1 MNSCS
6 PTTIGTTTKLMALTT
21 DANSMRV
28 TLQSSSHLLLFEIQ
42 GMSTF
47 EIVVLINV
55 MAKVAQV
62 LTVVETLLVTS
73 QM

>member
-1 MNSCS
+1 M
-6 PTTIGTTTKLMALTT
+6 P
-21 DANSMRV
+21 
-28 TLQSSSHLLLFEIQ
+28 QSSSHLLLFEIQ

-47 EIVVLINV
+47 EIAVLINV
-55 MAKVAQV
+55 MAKVAQA